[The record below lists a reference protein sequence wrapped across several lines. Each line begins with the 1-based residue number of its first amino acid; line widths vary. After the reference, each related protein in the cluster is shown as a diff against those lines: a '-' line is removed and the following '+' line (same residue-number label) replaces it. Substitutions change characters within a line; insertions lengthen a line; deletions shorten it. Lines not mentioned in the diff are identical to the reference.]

1 MRVTLRSNS
10 YRLVAVA
17 AGLVGLLALATQG
30 QNTSDQKLDQG
41 SNEMLKSADMAFA
54 MTAAQAGVAE
64 IQMAKLAAEK
74 ANNADVK
81 AFGRHMVTDHT
92 KANENLKSVAE
103 KKRMTLPTDMNAH
116 QHATYRKLEKLSG
129 SAFDRAYTKDMVK
142 DHQQDAK
149 EFQKEVKKGKDED
162 IKGFA
167 SRTLPVLR
175 EHLEKI
181 RSIESE
187 LKQSG
192 SSTK

>member
-1 MRVTLRSNS
+1 
-10 YRLVAVA
+10 
-17 AGLVGLLALATQG
+17 
-30 QNTSDQKLDQG
+30 
-41 SNEMLKSADMAFA
+41 MLKSADTAFA

-64 IQMAKLAAEK
+64 VQMGKLAAEK
-74 ANNADVK
+74 AHNADVK
-81 AFGRHMVTDHT
+81 AFGRHIVADHT
-92 KANENLKSVAE
+92 KANEDLKSLAE
-103 KKRMTLPTDMNAH
+103 KKRMTLPADMNAH
-116 QHATYRKLEKLSG
+116 QHSTYRKLEKLSG
-129 SAFDRAYTKDMVK
+129 SAFDRAYAKEMVK
-142 DHQQDAK
+142 DHQHDAK
-149 EFQKEVKKGKDED
+149 EFQKEVKKGKDEE